1 MIRYAILVFVV
12 LGCLWAAAGA
22 QPEAMNE
29 TLALDV
35 TTPYPT
41 LIHLAVEWRILGDD
55 DLDGVVSVR
64 FREIGTSEWR
74 DGMPLRRVPKGRLA
88 IPRRWWR
95 RDAEE
100 VDGPPPLPNRI
111 FEWANKHSGSLFDL
125 MSDTEYEIEL
135 SLHDPDGG
143 DAVKRVRART
153 RPEPRAMPNAP
164 ITRVTPETL
173 RTLKPTAGD
182 VVLLGAGDY
191 GTFVARFDGEPGK
204 PIVYRSDDGAARFT
218 QIDLIGRSY
227 VHVEGVTVVNPE
239 RRGKGIDLMGA
250 EFCAIRWC
258 TSRASYGVSA
268 SSRPGARNC
277 YVADNDVEGPS
288 VWTSESMGA
297 NGDNLGEG
305 IRLTGPGNVICFN
318 RVKGFR
324 DCISTMESGAVED
337 QICVDIYNNDIYLGA
352 DDGIEADY
360 ASSNCRIIQNRL
372 TNCFVGLS
380 SQPSLGGPTYFI
392 RNAMYNLVYSPF
404 KFHNRSTGNVA
415 LHNTSVKIGD
425 GMVCYTRAVF
435 DHSYFRNNL
444 CIGGP
449 AGEEKWGGYG
459 AGRGVPVWMAAPGDH
474 SDFDYD
480 ALGAVGM
487 PFQGKI
493 GDQRFEGFD
502 EMVKG
507 PHEMHALQ
515 VDMSVFDGV
524 LFPSP
529 PVPEREAVDLRP
541 KEGSSVVDVG
551 FRIANVNDGY
561 VGAGPDIG
569 AYEVGGELPHYGPRE
584 KRLPNED

>member
-250 EFCAIRWC
+250 EFWNKKKPYCFWSIFQRGINVPSIHGPPRFSLLYLCAD
-258 TSRASYGVSA
+258 GVAAFQALYYANSA
-268 SSRPGARNC
+268 SPKAVAVIQPGTAFGGNWTDFEDPYEIFARTVLGNPKGRPQILLNKGAGYSFREQC
-277 YVADNDVEGPS
+277 CWPS
-288 VWTSESMGA
+288 YTE
-297 NGDNLGEG
+297 L
-305 IRLTGPGNVICFN
+305 ICFL
-318 RVKGFR
+318 
-324 DCISTMESGAVED
+324 DISDRGIGVFVEKDKPGSAPES
-337 QICVDIYNNDIYLGA
+337 NSND
-352 DDGIEADY
+352 
-360 ASSNCRIIQNRL
+360 
-372 TNCFVGLS
+372 
-380 SQPSLGGPTYFI
+380 
-392 RNAMYNLVYSPF
+392 
-404 KFHNRSTGNVA
+404 
-415 LHNTSVKIGD
+415 
-425 GMVCYTRAVF
+425 
-435 DHSYFRNNL
+435 
-444 CIGGP
+444 
-449 AGEEKWGGYG
+449 
-459 AGRGVPVWMAAPGDH
+459 
-474 SDFDYD
+474 
-480 ALGAVGM
+480 
-487 PFQGKI
+487 
-493 GDQRFEGFD
+493 
-502 EMVKG
+502 
-507 PHEMHALQ
+507 
-515 VDMSVFDGV
+515 
-524 LFPSP
+524 
-529 PVPEREAVDLRP
+529 
-541 KEGSSVVDVG
+541 
-551 FRIANVNDGY
+551 
-561 VGAGPDIG
+561 
-569 AYEVGGELPHYGPRE
+569 
-584 KRLPNED
+584 